1 MSMKWYIKLILPL
14 ALVAVWEIVAL
25 LINNAFILPT
35 VGMVVSKL
43 LQPFADIFG
52 MGSLVSNAVVSITR
66 VGLGFIIASVI
77 AVPLGIFLGSHPFW
91 EEATDGLIQIM
102 RPIPPLAWVPLSL
115 AWFGIGMT
123 SIVFIIVIGC
133 FFPILVST
141 IDGVKRVKRSWR
153 ETAKIY
159 QANNRQIMTK
169 ILLPAASPAIFNGLR
184 VGFGIA
190 WMSVVAAEMMP
201 GSSRG
206 LGYIIMQCY
215 NYGQVSYIIAG
226 MICIGIIG
234 ILVDQIFKYI
244 QRSKLGWE
252 TQDK

>member
-1 MSMKWYIKLILPL
+1 MKLIFPL
-14 ALVAVWEIVAL
+14 ALVAIWEIVAL
-25 LINNAFILPT
+25 IVNNPFILPT
-35 VGMVVSKL
+35 VQDVVSAL
-43 LQPFADIFG
+43 LQPLQDVFG
-52 MGSLVSNAVVSITR
+52 MGSLLSNSLVSVVR
-66 VGLGFIIASVI
+66 VCLGFLIATAI

-91 EEATDGLIQIM
+91 EGMTDGLIQIF

-115 AWFGIGMT
+115 AWFGIGMS

-141 IDGVKRVKRSWR
+141 IDGVKRVKKSWR

-159 QANNRQIMTK
+159 QANNRQIMAK
-169 ILLPAASPAIFNGLR
+169 ILLPAAAPAIFNGLR

-201 GSSRG
+201 GSSQG
-206 LGYIIMQCY
+206 IGYLIMQCY

-226 MICIGIIG
+226 MLCIGIIG
-234 ILVDQIFKYI
+234 ILADQIFKRI
-244 QRSKLGWE
+244 QEKKLGWE
-252 TQDK
+252 VHDK